1 MTEEQISNVLSSKT
15 VSPYVT
21 IYANTS
27 GVIVSK
33 NVNQGDYISQGTVL
47 YNIANLNR
55 LWAVFDA
62 YESDLPFLKVGDQL
76 EYTLQSLPG
85 KTFKGKIVFINPIVD
100 AASRTAKIRV
110 EVNNLQ
116 NLLKPEMYATAV
128 VNAPVRG
135 SGKDIVVPKSAVLW
149 TGKRSVI
156 YVKEHGTSIPTFKM
170 REIDL
175 GASLGDSYVVL
186 SGVENGD
193 EVVTNGAFS
202 IDASAQLEGKKS
214 MMNET
219 KGMVS
224 NEHHH

>member
-1 MTEEQISNVLSSKT
+1 MKLWKMTEEQISNVLSSKT

-128 VNAPVRG
+128 VNAPLEALA
-135 SGKDIVVPKSAVLW
+135 KILW
-149 TGKRSVI
+149 FPNQQSCGQANAR
-156 YVKEHGTSIPTFKM
+156 
-170 REIDL
+170 
-175 GASLGDSYVVL
+175 
-186 SGVENGD
+186 
-193 EVVTNGAFS
+193 
-202 IDASAQLEGKKS
+202 
-214 MMNET
+214 
-219 KGMVS
+219 
-224 NEHHH
+224 